1 MVTEPT
7 TLQVILEFIGVFVF
21 GLTGG
26 LVALRAHLD
35 LFGIHV
41 LAGVTA
47 LGGGII
53 RDLLLGATPPVGVSD
68 WRLVATGLAAGL
80 VVFALHDRIDDDRD
94 AAGGKEVG
102 ERPPGVLRRLRAAGI
117 LTALVKVLDA
127 VGLSVF
133 AVAGALKAIQLDSP
147 ALTAIIVGGV
157 TAVGGGMI
165 RDVLAGQ
172 VPEVLQRELY
182 AVPAV
187 AGAALIVGLDAV
199 GLLNPV
205 TLWLCVAL
213 VFVTRMVAVAL
224 DLNMPRPR
232 KP

>member
-94 AAGGKEVG
+94 AADGKEVG

-232 KP
+232 RP